1 MPKVLENIS
10 TDVIAILKALSEP
23 LRLEVVELLR
33 EQEMCVCDLCD
44 RLDVTQSKL
53 SFHLKTLRTAGIVR
67 SRQEG
72 RWIYYRLN
80 LSKLVEL
87 EEYLAE
93 FRRYSPR
100 LPARICPP
108 ENWKITFIDA
118 FSMKFV
124 PPSDS
129 VWKTGLFHSC
139 RNQLPIDDFISIGKG
154 STVPNFTKILWV

>member
-10 TDVIAILKALSEP
+10 TDIVSTLKALSEP
-23 LRLEVVELLR
+23 LRIDVIELLR

-100 LPARICPP
+100 LPARTCPP
-108 ENWKITFIDA
+108 ED
-118 FSMKFV
+118 
-124 PPSDS
+124 
-129 VWKTGLFHSC
+129 
-139 RNQLPIDDFISIGKG
+139 
-154 STVPNFTKILWV
+154 

>member
-1 MPKVLENIS
+1 MVKVLQALDL
-10 TDVIAILKALSEP
+10 DVIAIFKALSEP
-23 LRLEVVELLR
+23 LRVEVIELLR

-44 RLDVTQSKL
+44 RLDVAQSKL
-53 SFHLKTLRTAGIVR
+53 SFHLKTLKNAGLVR

-87 EEYLAE
+87 EEYLSE

-108 ENWKITFIDA
+108 EE
-118 FSMKFV
+118 
-124 PPSDS
+124 
-129 VWKTGLFHSC
+129 
-139 RNQLPIDDFISIGKG
+139 
-154 STVPNFTKILWV
+154 

>member
-10 TDVIAILKALSEP
+10 TNVVSILKALSEP
-23 LRLEVVELLR
+23 LRIEVIELLR

-80 LSKLVEL
+80 LAKLVEL

-100 LPARICPP
+100 LPARTCSP
-108 ENWKITFIDA
+108 ED
-118 FSMKFV
+118 
-124 PPSDS
+124 
-129 VWKTGLFHSC
+129 
-139 RNQLPIDDFISIGKG
+139 
-154 STVPNFTKILWV
+154 